1 MFARATAVAR
11 RPGIAMRI
19 DNSFSFSRL
28 PLWVAVAAA
37 CAGELALA
45 GEPAKFDAS
54 FMHSFGGTG
63 AGPNLD
69 LDAVANSGS
78 IGPGTYPVLIRLN
91 QSFFD
96 RRDMTFIKD
105 EQGSDVRVCL
115 SEAFLRELGV
125 KLDAF
130 KVPGET
136 LPACIDLAAL
146 IEGASVTFNANYLA
160 LDISVPQIAL
170 TRDAA
175 GYVAPSEWD
184 RGINAAML
192 NYQFS
197 AAQTNSDARGT
208 GNQYNLYATG
218 GFNLGDWR
226 FRSSSSFRQDDE
238 GGRKW
243 QRSNTYAQR
252 DITPLKATLTM
263 GESFTPGDV
272 FDSVPFRGVQLAS
285 DMGMLPDSM
294 QGYAP
299 VIRGIAETQA
309 KVEVRQNGYSLYT
322 TYVAPGAFE
331 INDLNAASGSGD
343 LEVIIT
349 EADGRERRFTQP
361 YATLA
366 NMLRENTWRYSAT
379 VGEYNSANGGER
391 PMFTQASLAYG
402 LPFDLTLYGGF
413 LGADFYRAG
422 VVGVGKSLGSIGA
435 VSIDVTQAQTDV
447 PKAVTTKGESKK
459 GQSIGLRYGKAF
471 ESGTSVRFAGY
482 RYSTEG
488 YRDFSEAV
496 DLQQPNDYSQFSKR
510 SKVEASV
517 NQALD
522 NYGSL
527 YLNLS
532 KQNYWGSSRE
542 DKQMQLGF
550 NTQYKGVT
558 YGVYASKT
566 LTDNFGENNQV
577 VFTVSMPLG
586 QTRSTGTFSVT
597 RNNDGSLD
605 QRAGLSGRDGNLNY
619 NVNANRVENT
629 GNNGSALLGYRAP
642 FAQLGAGVSVG
653 SGYRQTSVSAAG
665 SVLAHGDGVE
675 FGQTL
680 GETVA
685 LVEVKD
691 TPKVGLLNAPGT
703 LTNDKGY
710 ALVPYVTPYRKNRV
724 AVDTSEL
731 ETNVDIAEG
740 VTNVVPRRGAVV
752 KAVFAASRSEKIL
765 LNVRLQDG
773 SLLPFGT
780 TVQDDQGASVGVVG
794 QAGQVLLSASKGT
807 TYTMKWGGKAAQ
819 QCEINLDINSTPATD
834 GYRLMDAICREPR
847 P

>member
-1 MFARATAVAR
+1 
-11 RPGIAMRI
+11 MRI
-19 DNSFSFSRL
+19 HIPSISHSNVPFALL
-28 PLWVAVAAA
+28 PLCVAVLAAFV
-37 CAGELALA
+37 GSLAQA
-45 GEPAKFDAS
+45 GEPAKFDSS
-54 FMHSFGGTG
+54 FMQSFGGTS

-69 LDAVANSGS
+69 LDAIANSGS
-78 IGPGTYPVLIRLN
+78 IGPGTYPVAVRLN
-91 QSFFD
+91 QSFFG
-96 RRDMTFIKD
+96 RRDMTFAKD
-105 EQGSDVRVCL
+105 ADSGDVKACL
-115 SEAFLRELGV
+115 SEDFLKELGI
-125 KLDAF
+125 KLDGF
-130 KVPGET
+130 VTPGEI
-136 LPACIDLAAL
+136 LPECVNLESL
-146 IEGASVTFNANYLA
+146 IEGASVSFDASRLV

-170 TRDAA
+170 RRDAA
-175 GYVAPSEWD
+175 GYVDPQEWD

-197 AAQTNSDARGT
+197 AAQTSSDARGS
-208 GNQYNLYATG
+208 GHQYNLYATG
-218 GFNLGDWR
+218 GFNYGDWR
-226 FRSSSSFRQDDE
+226 FRSSSSFRQDDQ
-238 GGRKW
+238 GGRDW

-252 DITPLKATLTM
+252 DLTAIKGTLTV

-272 FDSVPFRGVQLAS
+272 FDSVPFRGMQVAS

-299 VIRGIAETQA
+299 IIRGIAETQA

-331 INDLNAASGSGD
+331 IDDLNSASGSGD

-366 NMLRENTWRYSAT
+366 NMLREKTWRYSFTA
-379 VGEYNSANGGER
+379 GQYNAAQGGEH
-391 PMFTQASLAYG
+391 PAFVQASLAYG
-402 LPFDLTLYGGF
+402 LPFDLTLYGGA

-422 VVGVGKSLGSIGA
+422 VVGVGKSLGSLGA
-435 VSIDVTQAQTDV
+435 VSVDVTQAQTDI
-447 PKAVTTKGESKK
+447 PNARSAKAGSEK
-459 GQSIGLRYGKAF
+459 GQSVSVRYGKAF
-471 ESGTSVRFAGY
+471 ETGTSVRFAGY

-496 DLQQPNDYSQFSKR
+496 SLQQPNDYANISKR

-522 NYGSL
+522 SYGSL
-527 YLNLS
+527 YLNVS
-532 KQNYWGSSRE
+532 QQNYWGSSRV

-550 NTQYKGVT
+550 NTQVKGVT

-566 LTDNFGENNQV
+566 LTDNYGQSNQV

-605 QRAGLSGRDGNLNY
+605 QRAGISGRNGEMTY
-619 NVNANRVENT
+619 NVDANRVENT
-629 GNNGSALLGYRAP
+629 GNNGSALIGYRAP

-653 SGYRQTSVSAAG
+653 QGYKQASISASG
-665 SVLAHGDGVE
+665 SVLAHSEGIE

-691 TPKVGLLNAPGT
+691 TPNVGVQNAPGI
-703 LTNDKGY
+703 LTNKQGY

-724 AVDTSEL
+724 TVDTSEL
-731 ETNVDIAEG
+731 DTNVDIAEG

-752 KAVFAASRSEKIL
+752 KAKFAASRSEKVV
-765 LNVRLQDG
+765 LNVRMQDG

-780 TVQDDQGASVGVVG
+780 TVEDDKGTSVGVVG
-794 QAGQVLLSASKGT
+794 QGGQVLLSAGEGK
-807 TYTMKWGGKAAQ
+807 TYSMKWGEKASQ
-819 QCEINLDINSTPATD
+819 RCEIQLDISQAPITD
-834 GYRLMDAICREPR
+834 GYRVMEALCRVAP
-847 P
+847 

>member
-1 MFARATAVAR
+1 
-11 RPGIAMRI
+11 MRT
-19 DNSFSFSRL
+19 
-28 PLWVAVAAA
+28 
-37 CAGELALA
+37 
-45 GEPAKFDAS
+45 DAS
-54 FMHSFGGTG
+54 KPHYLNAPFTPLRLSVAILAAFMSSVTNANEPTRFDSSFMQSFGGIN

-69 LDAVANSGS
+69 LDAIANSS
-78 IGPGTYPVLIRLN
+78 NVGPGTYPVVIRLN

-96 RRDMTFIKD
+96 RRDMTFAKEEKSGEVQACISEEFLKD
-105 EQGSDVRVCL
+105 
-115 SEAFLRELGV
+115 LGV
-125 KLDAF
+125 KVDAF
-130 KVPGET
+130 LTPGEAF
-136 LPACIDLAAL
+136 PECIDLAEL
-146 IEGASVTFNANYLA
+146 IEGASVSFDAGRLV
-160 LDISVPQIAL
+160 LDISVPQIAMR
-170 TRDAA
+170 RDAA
-175 GYVAPSEWD
+175 GYVAPEEWD

-197 AAQTNSDARGT
+197 AANTQSDARGNGT
-208 GNQYNLYATG
+208 QYNLYANG

-226 FRSSSSFRQDDE
+226 FRSSSSFRQDEE
-238 GGRKW
+238 GQQDW

-252 DITPLKATLTM
+252 DLTAIKATLTL

-272 FDSVPFRGVQLAS
+272 FDSIPFRGAQVAS

-299 VIRGIAETQA
+299 IIRGIAETQA

-331 INDLNAASGSGD
+331 IDDLNAASGSGD

-366 NMLRENTWRYSAT
+366 NMLREKTWRYSVTA
-379 VGEYNSANGGER
+379 GEYNAVDGGQR
-391 PMFTQASLAYG
+391 PAFAQASLAYG
-402 LPFDLTLYGGF
+402 LPFDLTLYGGL

-422 VVGVGKSLGSIGA
+422 VAGVGKSLGSLGA
-435 VSIDVTQAQTDV
+435 VSFDVTQAQTDV
-447 PKAVTTKGESKK
+447 PQGSTTSAAKVGKEK
-459 GQSIGLRYGKAF
+459 GQSFSVRYGKAF
-471 ESGTSVRFAGY
+471 ETGTSVRFAGY

-488 YRDFSEAV
+488 YRDFGEAV
-496 DLQQPNDYSQFSKR
+496 NLQEPNDWNNFSKR

-522 NYGSL
+522 SYGSF

-532 KQNYWGSSRE
+532 KQNYWGTSRE

-550 NTQYKGVT
+550 NTQHRGVT

-566 LTDNFGENNQV
+566 LTDNFGQNNQV
-577 VFTVSMPLG
+577 VFTVSMPIG
-586 QTRSTGTFSVT
+586 QTRSTGTYTVT

-619 NVNANRVENT
+619 NVNANRSDNS
-629 GNNGSALLGYRAP
+629 GNNGSALIGYRAP
-642 FAQLGAGVSVG
+642 FGQLGAGVSVG

-665 SVLAHGDGVE
+665 SVLGHSDGVE

-685 LVEVKD
+685 LVQVKD
-691 TPKVGLLNAPGT
+691 TPNVGVLNAPGT

-724 AVDTSEL
+724 ALDTSEL
-731 ETNVDIAEG
+731 DNNTDIAEG

-752 KAVFAASRSEKIL
+752 KTSFVASRSEKVL
-765 LNVRLQDG
+765 LDVRLQDG
-773 SLLPFGT
+773 KLPPFGT
-780 TVQDDQGASVGVVG
+780 VVTDEKGASVGVVG
-794 QAGQVLLSASKGT
+794 QAGQVLLSVGESKI
-807 TYTMKWGGKAAQ
+807 YRMKWGKKAGQ
-819 QCEINLDINSTPATD
+819 NCNIELDISKTPVVE
-834 GYRLMDAICREPR
+834 GYRLMKTICRAEIVK
-847 P
+847 

>member
-1 MFARATAVAR
+1 MRTDASNLHCVTVPFTPLRLSVAIFATLMSSVA
-11 RPGIAMRI
+11 
-19 DNSFSFSRL
+19 S
-28 PLWVAVAAA
+28 AA
-37 CAGELALA
+37 
-45 GEPAKFDAS
+45 EPAKFDAS
-54 FMHSFGGTG
+54 FMQSFGGAS

-69 LDAVANSGS
+69 LDAIANSGS
-78 IGPGTYPVLIRLN
+78 IGPGTYPVVIRLN

-96 RRDMTFIKD
+96 RRDMTFAKD
-105 EQGSDVRVCL
+105 EKNGEVRVCL
-115 SEAFLRELGV
+115 SEAFLKEMGV
-125 KLDAF
+125 KVDAF
-130 KVPGET
+130 LTPGET
-136 LPACIDLAAL
+136 FPACINLAEL
-146 IEGASVTFNANYLA
+146 IEGASVSFDAGRLA

-170 TRDAA
+170 RRDAA
-175 GYVAPSEWD
+175 GYVAPQEWD

-197 AAQTNSDARGT
+197 AANTQSDARGNGT
-208 GNQYNLYATG
+208 QYNLYANG

-226 FRSSSSFRQDDE
+226 FRSSSSFRQDED
-238 GGRKW
+238 GQQDW

-252 DITPLKATLTM
+252 DLTAIKGTLTL

-272 FDSVPFRGVQLAS
+272 FDSIPFRGAQIAS

-299 VIRGIAETQA
+299 IIRGIAETQA

-331 INDLNAASGSGD
+331 IDDLNAASGSGD

-366 NMLRENTWRYSAT
+366 NMLREKTWRYSVTA
-379 VGEYNSANGGER
+379 GEYNAVDGGQR
-391 PMFTQASLAYG
+391 PAFAQASLAYG
-402 LPFDLTLYGGF
+402 LPFDLTLYGGL

-422 VVGVGKSLGSIGA
+422 VIGVGKSLGSLGA
-435 VSIDVTQAQTDV
+435 VSFDVTQAQTDV
-447 PKAVTTKGESKK
+447 PQGTTTVASKAGKEK
-459 GQSIGLRYGKAF
+459 GQSFGVQYGKAF
-471 ESGTSVRFAGY
+471 ETGTSVRFAGY

-488 YRDFSEAV
+488 YRDFDEAV
-496 DLQQPNDYSQFSKR
+496 ALQEPNDINNFSKR

-522 NYGSL
+522 SYGSF
-527 YLNLS
+527 YLNVS
-532 KQNYWGSSRE
+532 KQNYWGTSRE

-550 NTQYKGVT
+550 NTQHRGVT

-566 LTDNFGENNQV
+566 LTDNFGQNNQV
-577 VFTVSMPLG
+577 VFTVSMPIG
-586 QTRSTGTFSVT
+586 QTRSTGTYTVT

-619 NVNANRVENT
+619 NVNANRSDNA
-629 GNNGSALLGYRAP
+629 GNNGSALVGYRAP

-665 SVLAHGDGVE
+665 SVLGHSDGVE

-691 TPKVGLLNAPGT
+691 TKDVGILNAPGT
-703 LTNDKGY
+703 KTNAKGY

-724 AVDTSEL
+724 SLDTSEL
-731 ETNVDIAEG
+731 DNDVDIAEG

-752 KAVFAASRSEKIL
+752 KASFAASRSEKVL
-765 LNVRLQDG
+765 LNVRLQNG
-773 SLLPFGT
+773 KLPPFGT
-780 TVQDDQGASVGVVG
+780 TVTDDKGASAGVVG
-794 QAGQVLLSASKGT
+794 QAGQVLLSVGEGKVYS
-807 TYTMKWGGKAAQ
+807 MKWGEKAGQ
-819 QCEINLDINSTPATD
+819 GCRIELDVSKAPLVD
-834 GYRLMDAICREPR
+834 GYRVMNAICQ
-847 P
+847 

>member
-1 MFARATAVAR
+1 
-11 RPGIAMRI
+11 MRI
-19 DNSFSFSRL
+19 DALNLDCPSGHFAPLRL
-28 PLWVAVAAA
+28 SVAILAALMGTA
-37 CAGELALA
+37 AYAD
-45 GEPAKFDAS
+45 EPMKFDAS
-54 FMHSFGGTG
+54 FMQSFGGTG

-69 LDAVANSGS
+69 LDAIANSGS

-96 RRDMTFIKD
+96 RRDITFIKD
-105 EQGSDVRVCL
+105 EQSGEVRACL
-115 SEAFLRELGV
+115 PEAFLTELGV
-125 KLDAF
+125 KLEAF
-130 KVPGET
+130 QVPGET
-136 LPACIDLAAL
+136 LPECVDLATL
-146 IEGASVTFNANYLA
+146 VDGASVSFDANYLA

-170 TRDAA
+170 RRDAA
-175 GYVAPSEWD
+175 GYVAPQDWD
-184 RGINAAML
+184 RGINASML

-197 AAQTNSDARGT
+197 ASQTQSDARGST
-208 GNQYNLYATG
+208 SQYNLYANG

-226 FRSSSSFRQDDE
+226 FRTSTSFLQDEE
-238 GGRKW
+238 GKRDW

-252 DITPLKATLTM
+252 DLTALKGTLTV

-272 FDSVPFRGVQLAS
+272 FDSIPFRGVQVAS

-299 VIRGIAETQA
+299 IIRGVAETQA

-343 LEVIIT
+343 LEIVIT

-361 YATLA
+361 YATLG
-366 NMLRENTWRYSAT
+366 NMLREKTWRYSMT
-379 VGEYNSANGGER
+379 VGEYNAVDGGQR
-391 PMFTQASLAYG
+391 PAFAQASLAYG
-402 LPFDLTLYGGF
+402 LPFDLTLYGGL

-422 VVGVGKSLGSIGA
+422 VVGMGKSLGSLGA
-435 VSIDVTQAQTDV
+435 VSLDVTGAQTDV
-447 PKAVTTKGESKK
+447 PQTQGGEKGHSV
-459 GQSIGLRYGKAF
+459 SVRYGKAF

-488 YRDFSEAV
+488 YRDFDEAV
-496 DLQQPNDYSQFSKR
+496 RLQEPDDYYDLSRR

-522 NYGSL
+522 RYGSF
-527 YLNLS
+527 YLNMS
-532 KQNYWGSSRE
+532 QQNYWGSSRQ
-542 DKQMQLGF
+542 DKQMQVGF
-550 NTQYKGVT
+550 NTQFKGVT

-566 LTDNFGENNQV
+566 LTDNYGQSNQV
-577 VFTVSMPLG
+577 VFTVSMPIG
-586 QTRSTGTFSVT
+586 QTRSTGTYALT
-597 RNNDGSLD
+597 RNTDGSLD
-605 QRAGLSGRDGNLNY
+605 QRAGLSGRDGEVTY
-619 NVNANRVENT
+619 NVNANRTDNA

-685 LVEVKD
+685 LVEIKD
-691 TPKVGLLNAPGT
+691 TPNVGVLNAPGT
-703 LTNDKGY
+703 LTNKKGY
-710 ALVPYVTPYRKNRV
+710 ALVPYVMPYRKNRV
-724 AVDTSEL
+724 ALDTGEL
-731 ETNVDIAEG
+731 DTDVDIEDG

-752 KAVFAASRSEKIL
+752 KATFAASRSEKVV

-773 SLLPFGT
+773 GLPPFGT
-780 TVQDDQGASVGVVG
+780 SVLDAKGISVGVVG
-794 QAGQVLLSASKGT
+794 QAGQVLMAVGESKVFN
-807 TYTMKWGGKAAQ
+807 MKWGDKAAQ
-819 QCEINLDINSTPATD
+819 SCTFELDISKTEPVD
-834 GYRLMDAICREPR
+834 GYRVMEAICPV

>member
-1 MFARATAVAR
+1 
-11 RPGIAMRI
+11 MRI
-19 DNSFSFSRL
+19 EALNRHRQSVPFV
-28 PLWVAVAAA
+28 PLHLSVAILTVLMGSSASAD
-37 CAGELALA
+37 
-45 GEPAKFDAS
+45 EPAKFDAS
-54 FMHSFGGTG
+54 FMQPFGG
-63 AGPNLD
+63 ASVGPNLD
-69 LDAVANSGS
+69 LDAIANSGS
-78 IGPGTYPVLIRLN
+78 IGPGTYPVVIRLN

-96 RRDMTFIKD
+96 RRDMTFAKD
-105 EQGSDVRVCL
+105 EKSAEVRACL
-115 SEAFLRELGV
+115 SEAFLKELGV
-125 KLDAF
+125 KVDAF
-130 KVPGET
+130 LTPGESF
-136 LPACIDLAAL
+136 PACIDLAQL
-146 IEGASVTFNANYLA
+146 IEGASVSFDAGRLA

-170 TRDAA
+170 RRDAA
-175 GYVAPSEWD
+175 GYVAPQEWD

-197 AAQTNSDARGT
+197 AANTQSDARGNGT
-208 GNQYNLYATG
+208 QYNLYANG

-226 FRSSSSFRQDDE
+226 FRSSSSFRQDED
-238 GGRKW
+238 GQQDW

-252 DITPLKATLTM
+252 DLTAIKGTLTL

-272 FDSVPFRGVQLAS
+272 FDSIPFRGAQVAS

-299 VIRGIAETQA
+299 IIRGIAETQA

-331 INDLNAASGSGD
+331 IDDLNAASGSGD

-366 NMLRENTWRYSAT
+366 NMLREKTWRYSAT
-379 VGEYNSANGGER
+379 AGEYNAVDGGQR
-391 PMFTQASLAYG
+391 PAFAQASLAYG
-402 LPFDLTLYGGF
+402 LPFDLTVYGGL

-422 VVGVGKSLGSIGA
+422 VVGVGKSLGSLGA
-435 VSIDVTQAQTDV
+435 VSLDVTQAHTDV
-447 PKAVTTKGESKK
+447 PRGSGVAPGKEK
-459 GQSIGLRYGKAF
+459 GQSFGVRYGKAF
-471 ESGTSVRFAGY
+471 ETGTSVRFAGY

-488 YRDFSEAV
+488 YRDFDEAV
-496 DLQQPNDYSQFSKR
+496 RLQEPNEFNTFSKR
-510 SKVEASV
+510 SKVEASI

-522 NYGSL
+522 SYGSF
-527 YLNLS
+527 YLNMS
-532 KQNYWGSSRE
+532 KQNYWGTSRE

-558 YGVYASKT
+558 YGIYASKT
-566 LTDNFGENNQV
+566 LTDNFGQNNQV
-577 VFTVSMPLG
+577 VFSVSMPIG
-586 QTRSTGTFSVT
+586 QTRSTGTYTVT

-619 NVNANRVENT
+619 NVNANRSDNG
-629 GNNGSALLGYRAP
+629 GNNGSALIGYRAP

-665 SVLAHGDGVE
+665 SVLGHSDGLE

-691 TPKVGLLNAPGT
+691 TPNVGVLNAPGT
-703 LTNDKGY
+703 LTNAKGY

-724 AVDTSEL
+724 ALDTGEL
-731 ETNVDIAEG
+731 DNNIDIEEG

-752 KAVFAASRSEKIL
+752 KASFAASRSEKAL
-765 LNVRLQDG
+765 LNVRLKDG
-773 SLLPFGT
+773 KQPPFGT
-780 TVQDDQGASVGVVG
+780 TITNEKGASAGVVG
-794 QAGQVLLSASKGT
+794 QAGQVLLSVGEGKVFQ
-807 TYTMKWGGKAAQ
+807 MKWGEKTGQSCRIELDVSKA
-819 QCEINLDINSTPATD
+819 PMVD
-834 GYRLMDAICREPR
+834 GYRVADALCE
-847 P
+847 

>member
-1 MFARATAVAR
+1 
-11 RPGIAMRI
+11 MRN
-19 DNSFSFSRL
+19 DALNPVCPSVPFSPLRL
-28 PLWVAVAAA
+28 SAAILAALMGGVA
-37 CAGELALA
+37 CAE
-45 GEPAKFDAS
+45 EPAKFDAS
-54 FMHSFGGTG
+54 FMQSFGGTS

-69 LDAVANSGS
+69 LDAIANGGT
-78 IGPGTYPVLIRLN
+78 IVPGTYPVLIRLN

-96 RRDMTFIKD
+96 RRDMTFAKD
-105 EQGSDVRVCL
+105 EKTGEVRVCL
-115 SEAFLRELGV
+115 SEAFLKEMGV

-130 KVPGET
+130 VTPRET
-136 LPACIDLAAL
+136 LPECIDLAGM
-146 IEGASVTFNANYLA
+146 IDGASVSFDASRLA

-170 TRDAA
+170 RRDAA
-175 GYVAPSEWD
+175 GYVAPQEWD

-197 AAQTNSDARGT
+197 AAQTQSDNRDSGM
-208 GNQYNLYATG
+208 QYNLYSSG

-226 FRSSSSFRQDDE
+226 FRSSSSFRQDE
-238 GGRKW
+238 SGKQEW

-252 DITPLKATLTM
+252 DLTAIKGTLTL

-272 FDSVPFRGVQLAS
+272 FDSVPFRGAQIAS

-299 VIRGIAETQA
+299 IIRGIAETQA

-331 INDLNAASGSGD
+331 IDDLNAASGSGD

-366 NMLRENTWRYSAT
+366 NMLREKTWRYSVTA
-379 VGEYNSANGGER
+379 GEYNAVDGGSR
-391 PMFTQASLAYG
+391 PAFAQASLAYG
-402 LPFDLTLYGGF
+402 LPFDLTLYGGV
-413 LGADFYRAG
+413 LGAEFYGAG
-422 VVGVGKSLGSIGA
+422 VVGVGKSLGSLGA
-435 VSIDVTQAQTDV
+435 VSLDVTQAQTSV
-447 PKAVTTKGESKK
+447 PRGTAQQSGKQK
-459 GQSIGLRYGKAF
+459 GQSVGVRYGKAF
-471 ESGTSVRFAGY
+471 ETGTSVRFAGY

-488 YRDFSEAV
+488 YRDFEEAV
-496 DLQQPNDYSQFSKR
+496 RLQEPNDFNNASRR

-522 NYGSL
+522 SYGSF
-527 YLNLS
+527 YLNVS
-532 KQNYWGSSRE
+532 QQNYWGSSRQ

-550 NTQYKGVT
+550 NTQHKGVT

-566 LTDNFGENNQV
+566 LTDNFGQNNQV
-577 VFTVSMPLG
+577 VFTVSMPIG
-586 QTRSTGTFSVT
+586 QTRSTGTYSVT

-605 QRAGLSGRDGNLNY
+605 QRAGLSGRNGDVTY
-619 NVNANRVENT
+619 NVNANRSDNA
-629 GNNGSALLGYRAP
+629 GNNGSALVSYRAP

-653 SGYRQTSVSAAG
+653 NGYRQASVSAAG
-665 SVLAHGDGVE
+665 SVLAHGDGLE

-691 TPKVGLLNAPGT
+691 TPNVGVLNAPGT
-703 LTNDKGY
+703 LTNKKGY

-724 AVDTSEL
+724 AVDTGEL
-731 ETNVDIAEG
+731 DTSVDIEEG

-752 KAVFAASRSEKIL
+752 KATFAASRSEKVL
-765 LNVRLQDG
+765 LNVRLKDG
-773 SLLPFGT
+773 ALLPFGT
-780 TVQDDQGASVGVVG
+780 TVLDEKGASAGVVG
-794 QAGQVLLSASKGT
+794 QAGQVLLSVNDSKV
-807 TYTMKWGGKAAQ
+807 YSMKWGEKAGQ
-819 QCEINLDINSTPATD
+819 SCKIRLDISKTPVVD
-834 GYRLMDAICREPR
+834 GYRVMEATCTAP
-847 P
+847 

>member
-1 MFARATAVAR
+1 MRTDALKLHCPTVPFTPVRLSMAIFVALLS
-11 RPGIAMRI
+11 G
-19 DNSFSFSRL
+19 
-28 PLWVAVAAA
+28 VASAD
-37 CAGELALA
+37 
-45 GEPAKFDAS
+45 EPAKFDAS
-54 FMHSFGGTG
+54 FMQSFGGSS

-69 LDAVANSGS
+69 LDAIANSGT
-78 IGPGTYPVLIRLN
+78 IGPGTYPVVIRLN

-96 RRDMTFIKD
+96 RRDMTFAKD
-105 EQGSDVRVCL
+105 EKSAEVRSCL

-125 KLDAF
+125 KVEAF
-130 KVPGET
+130 QTPGQAF
-136 LPACIDLAAL
+136 PDCIDLPRL
-146 IEGASVTFNANYLA
+146 IEGASVSFDGARLA

-170 TRDAA
+170 RRDAA
-175 GYVAPSEWD
+175 GYVAPQEWD

-197 AAQTNSDARGT
+197 AANTQSNSRGSGT
-208 GNQYNLYATG
+208 QYNLYANG

-226 FRSSSSFRQDDE
+226 FRSSSSFRQDED
-238 GGRKW
+238 GQQDW
-243 QRSNTYAQR
+243 QHSNTYAQR
-252 DITPLKATLTM
+252 DLTAIKGTLTL

-272 FDSVPFRGVQLAS
+272 FDSIPFQGAQVAS

-299 VIRGIAETQA
+299 IIRGIAETQA

-331 INDLNAASGSGD
+331 IDDLNAASGSGD

-366 NMLRENTWRYSAT
+366 NMLREKTWRYSVTA
-379 VGEYNSANGGER
+379 GEYNAVDGGHR
-391 PMFTQASLAYG
+391 PAFAQASLAYG
-402 LPFDLTLYGGF
+402 LPFDLTLYGGL
-413 LGADFYRAG
+413 LGAEFYRAG
-422 VVGVGKSLGSIGA
+422 VVGVGKSLGSLGA
-435 VSIDVTQAQTDV
+435 VSLDLTQAQTDV
-447 PKAVTTKGESKK
+447 PQGSTTSSAKAGKEK
-459 GQSIGLRYGKAF
+459 GQSYGVRYGKAF
-471 ESGTSVRFAGY
+471 ETGTSVRFAGY

-488 YRDFSEAV
+488 YRDFDEAV
-496 DLQQPNDYSQFSKR
+496 SLQEPNDWNNFSRR

-522 NYGSL
+522 GYGSF
-527 YLNLS
+527 YLNVS
-532 KQNYWGSSRE
+532 KQNYWGTSRE

-550 NTQYKGVT
+550 NTQHKGVT

-566 LTDNFGENNQV
+566 LTDNFGQNNQV
-577 VFTVSMPLG
+577 VFTVSMPIG
-586 QTRSTGTFSVT
+586 QTRSTGTYTVT

-619 NVNANRVENT
+619 NVNANRSNNG
-629 GNNGSALLGYRAP
+629 GNNGSALIGYRAQV
-642 FAQLGAGVSVG
+642 AQLGAGVSVG

-665 SVLAHGDGVE
+665 SVLGHSDGLE
-675 FGQTL
+675 FGHTL

-691 TPKVGLLNAPGT
+691 TPKVGVLNAPGT

-724 AVDTSEL
+724 ALDTGEL
-731 ETNVDIAEG
+731 DNSVDIAEG

-752 KAVFAASRSEKIL
+752 KASFAATRTQKVL
-765 LNVRLQDG
+765 LNVRLQNG
-773 SLLPFGT
+773 HLPPFGT
-780 TVQDDQGASVGVVG
+780 TVTDAKGVSAGVVG
-794 QAGQVLLSASKGT
+794 QAGQVLLAMGEGKV
-807 TYTMKWGGKAAQ
+807 YQMKWGETQAQ
-819 QCEINLDINSTPATD
+819 TCRIDVDVRNAPLID
-834 GYRLMDAICREPR
+834 GYRVMDAVCREP
-847 P
+847 

>member
-1 MFARATAVAR
+1 MRTDALNLDCPSVPFTPLRLSVA
-11 RPGIAMRI
+11 I
-19 DNSFSFSRL
+19 L
-28 PLWVAVAAA
+28 AALVSGLVHA
-37 CAGELALA
+37 D
-45 GEPAKFDAS
+45 EPAKFDSS
-54 FMHSFGGTG
+54 FMQSLGGSH

-78 IGPGTYPVLIRLN
+78 IGPGTYPVVVRLN

-96 RRDMTFIKD
+96 RRDITFAKD
-105 EQGSDVRVCL
+105 EQSAEVRACL
-115 SEAFLRELGV
+115 TAGFLTELGV

-130 KVPGET
+130 QTPGKE
-136 LPACIDLAAL
+136 LGECIDLAAL
-146 IEGASVTFNANYLA
+146 IEGASVSFDANRLA

-170 TRDAA
+170 RRDAA
-175 GYVAPSEWD
+175 GYVAPQEWD
-184 RGINAAML
+184 RGITAGLL

-197 AAQTNSDARGT
+197 AAQTQSDARGNS
-208 GNQYNLYATG
+208 NQYNLYANG

-226 FRSSSSFRQDDE
+226 FRSSSSFRQDQD
-238 GGRKW
+238 GGRDW

-252 DITPLKATLTM
+252 DLTGIKGTLTL

-272 FDSVPFRGVQLAS
+272 FDSIPFRGAQVAS

-299 VIRGIAETQA
+299 IIRGIAETQA

-331 INDLNAASGSGD
+331 IDDLNAASGSGD
-343 LEVIIT
+343 LEIVIT

-366 NMLRENTWRYSAT
+366 NMLREKTWRYSLTA
-379 VGEYNSANGGER
+379 GEYNAVDGGQR
-391 PMFTQASLAYG
+391 PAFAQASLAYG
-402 LPFDLTLYGGF
+402 LPFDLTLYGGL

-422 VVGVGKSLGSIGA
+422 VVGVGKSLGSLGA
-435 VSIDVTQAQTDV
+435 VSLDVTQAQTDV
-447 PKAVTTKGESKK
+447 PRDVDGPVGKQK
-459 GQSIGLRYGKAF
+459 GQSFGVRYGKAF

-488 YRDFSEAV
+488 YRDFDEAV
-496 DLQQPNDYSQFSKR
+496 NLQEPNDFNNISKR

-522 NYGSL
+522 SYGSF
-527 YLNLS
+527 YLNMS
-532 KQNYWGSSRE
+532 QQNYWGTSRQ
-542 DKQMQLGF
+542 DKQMQVGF
-550 NTQYKGVT
+550 NTQQRGVT

-566 LTDNFGENNQV
+566 LSDNFGQNNQV
-577 VFTVSMPLG
+577 VFTVSMPIG
-586 QTRSTGTFSVT
+586 NTRSTGTYTVT

-605 QRAGLSGRDGNLNY
+605 QRAGLSGRDGEVTY
-619 NVNANRVENT
+619 NVNANRSDSA
-629 GNNGSALLGYRAP
+629 GNNGSALVGYRAP

-665 SVLAHGDGVE
+665 SVLAHRDGLE

-691 TPKVGLLNAPGT
+691 TPNVGVLNAPGT
-703 LTNDKGY
+703 LTNKKGY

-724 AVDTSEL
+724 AVDTGEL
-731 ETNVDIAEG
+731 DNSVDIAEG

-752 KAVFAASRSEKIL
+752 KATFAASRSEKVL
-765 LNVRLQDG
+765 LNVRLGDG

-780 TVQDDQGASVGVVG
+780 SVVDDKGVSAGVVG
-794 QAGQVLLSASKGT
+794 QAGQVLLSVGESK
-807 TYTMKWGGKAAQ
+807 TYSMKWGGKASQACQ
-819 QCEINLDINSTPATD
+819 IQLDISQAPVVD
-834 GYRLMDAICREPR
+834 GYRVMEAICK
-847 P
+847 

>member
-1 MFARATAVAR
+1 
-11 RPGIAMRI
+11 MRI
-19 DNSFSFSRL
+19 DALNLDGPSVHFAPLRL
-28 PLWVAVAAA
+28 SVAILAALLGTA
-37 CAGELALA
+37 AYAD
-45 GEPAKFDAS
+45 EPMKFDAS
-54 FMHSFGGTG
+54 FMQSFGGTG

-69 LDAVANSGS
+69 LDAIANSGS

-105 EQGSDVRVCL
+105 EQSGEVRACL
-115 SEAFLRELGV
+115 SEAFLTELGV
-125 KLDAF
+125 KLEAF
-130 KVPGET
+130 QVPGET
-136 LPACIDLAAL
+136 LPDCVDLATL
-146 IEGASVTFNANYLA
+146 VDGASVSFDANYLA

-170 TRDAA
+170 RRDAA
-175 GYVAPSEWD
+175 GYVAPQDWD
-184 RGINAAML
+184 RGINASML

-197 AAQTNSDARGT
+197 ASQTQSDARGST
-208 GNQYNLYATG
+208 SQYNLYANG

-226 FRSSSSFRQDDE
+226 FRTSTSFLQDEE
-238 GGRKW
+238 GRRDW

-252 DITPLKATLTM
+252 DVTALKGTLTV

-299 VIRGIAETQA
+299 IIRGIAETQA

-343 LEVIIT
+343 LEVVIT

-361 YATLA
+361 YATLG
-366 NMLRENTWRYSAT
+366 NILREKTWRYSMT
-379 VGEYNSANGGER
+379 VGEYNAVDGGQR
-391 PMFTQASLAYG
+391 PAFAQASLAYG
-402 LPFDLTLYGGF
+402 LPFDLTLYGGL

-422 VVGVGKSLGSIGA
+422 VVGMGKSLGSLGA
-435 VSIDVTQAQTDV
+435 VSLDITGAQTDV
-447 PKAVTTKGESKK
+447 PQAQGSEKGHSV
-459 GQSIGLRYGKAF
+459 SVRYGKAF

-488 YRDFSEAV
+488 YRDFDEAV
-496 DLQQPNDYSQFSKR
+496 RLQAPDDDYDLSRR

-522 NYGSL
+522 RYGSF
-527 YLNLS
+527 YLNMS
-532 KQNYWGSSRE
+532 QQNYWGSSRQ
-542 DKQMQLGF
+542 DKQMQVGF
-550 NTQYKGVT
+550 NTQFKGVT

-566 LTDNFGENNQV
+566 LTDTYGQSNQV
-577 VFTVSMPLG
+577 VLTVSMPLG
-586 QTRSTGTFSVT
+586 QTRSTGTYAVT
-597 RNNDGSLD
+597 RNTDGSLD
-605 QRAGLSGRDGNLNY
+605 QRAGLSGRDGEVTY
-619 NVNANRVENT
+619 NVNANRSENA

-653 SGYRQTSVSAAG
+653 SGYRQTSLSAAG

-685 LVEVKD
+685 LVEIKD
-691 TPKVGLLNAPGT
+691 TPNVGVLNAPGT
-703 LTNDKGY
+703 LTNKQGY
-710 ALVPYVTPYRKNRV
+710 ALVPYVMPYRKNRV
-724 AVDTSEL
+724 ALDTGEL
-731 ETNVDIAEG
+731 DTDIDIEDG

-752 KAVFAASRSEKIL
+752 KATFAASRSEKVV

-773 SLLPFGT
+773 GLPPFGT
-780 TVQDDQGASVGVVG
+780 SVLDAKGISVGVVG
-794 QAGQVLLSASKGT
+794 QAGQVLMAVGESKVFN
-807 TYTMKWGGKAAQ
+807 MKWGDKAAQ
-819 QCEINLDINSTPATD
+819 SCTFELDISKTAPVD
-834 GYRLMDAICREPR
+834 GYRVMEAICSIP
-847 P
+847 

>member
-1 MFARATAVAR
+1 MPRGGRVLS
-11 RPGIAMRI
+11 IVMRI
-19 DNSFSFSRL
+19 EALNRHRQSAPFV
-28 PLWVAVAAA
+28 PLHLSVAILAALMGSSA
-37 CAGELALA
+37 SAD
-45 GEPAKFDAS
+45 EPAKFDAS
-54 FMHSFGGTG
+54 FMQPFGGAS

-69 LDAVANSGS
+69 LDAIANSGS
-78 IGPGTYPVLIRLN
+78 IGPGTYPVVIRLN

-96 RRDMTFIKD
+96 RRDMTFAKD
-105 EQGSDVRVCL
+105 AKSAEVRACL
-115 SEAFLRELGV
+115 SEAFLKELGV
-125 KLDAF
+125 KVEAF
-130 KVPGET
+130 LTPGET
-136 LPACIDLAAL
+136 FPACIDLAEL
-146 IEGASVTFNANYLA
+146 IEGASVSFDAGRLA

-170 TRDAA
+170 RRDAA
-175 GYVAPSEWD
+175 GYVAPEEWD

-197 AAQTNSDARGT
+197 AANTQSDARGNGT
-208 GNQYNLYATG
+208 QYNLYANG

-226 FRSSSSFRQDDE
+226 FRSSSSFRQDED
-238 GGRKW
+238 GQQDW

-252 DITPLKATLTM
+252 DLTAIKGTLTL

-272 FDSVPFRGVQLAS
+272 FDSIPFRGAQVAS

-299 VIRGIAETQA
+299 IIRGIAETQA

-331 INDLNAASGSGD
+331 IDDLNAASGSGD

-366 NMLRENTWRYSAT
+366 NMLREKTWRYSAT
-379 VGEYNSANGGER
+379 AGEYNAVDGGQR
-391 PMFTQASLAYG
+391 PAFAQASLAYG
-402 LPFDLTLYGGF
+402 LPFDLTLYGGL

-422 VVGVGKSLGSIGA
+422 VVGVGKSLGSLGA
-435 VSIDVTQAQTDV
+435 VSLDVTQAQTDV
-447 PKAVTTKGESKK
+447 PSGSGVAAGKEK
-459 GQSIGLRYGKAF
+459 GQSFGVRYGKAF
-471 ESGTSVRFAGY
+471 ETGTSVRFAGY

-488 YRDFSEAV
+488 YRDFDEAV
-496 DLQQPNDYSQFSKR
+496 RLQEPNEFNTFSKR
-510 SKVEASV
+510 SKVEASI

-522 NYGSL
+522 SYGSF
-527 YLNLS
+527 YLNMS
-532 KQNYWGSSRE
+532 KQNYWGTSRE

-550 NTQYKGVT
+550 NTQHKGVT
-558 YGVYASKT
+558 YGIYASKT
-566 LTDNFGENNQV
+566 LTDNFGQNNQV
-577 VFTVSMPLG
+577 VFSVSMPIG
-586 QTRSTGTFSVT
+586 QTRSTGTYTVT

-619 NVNANRVENT
+619 NVNANRSDNG
-629 GNNGSALLGYRAP
+629 GNNGSALIGYRAP

-665 SVLAHGDGVE
+665 SVLGHSDGLE

-691 TPKVGLLNAPGT
+691 TPDVGVLNAPGT
-703 LTNDKGY
+703 LTNAKGY

-724 AVDTSEL
+724 ALDTGEL
-731 ETNVDIAEG
+731 DNNIDIEEG

-752 KAVFAASRSEKIL
+752 KASFAASRSEKAL
-765 LNVRLQDG
+765 LNVRLKDG
-773 SLLPFGT
+773 KQPPFGT
-780 TVQDDQGASVGVVG
+780 PITNEKGASAGVVG
-794 QAGQVLLSASKGT
+794 QAGQVLLSVGEGKV
-807 TYTMKWGGKAAQ
+807 YQMKWGEKAEQ
-819 QCEINLDINSTPATD
+819 SCRIELDVSKAPMVD
-834 GYRLMDAICREPR
+834 GYRVADAVCK
-847 P
+847 